1 GARRDRPGPAGE
13 GARVPQAVRARV
25 LRELRGF
32 RGRARPRSGRRL
44 RRVDRRAERGGAR
57 EPPGGLRADA
67 PALPATHGR
76 PARRSASR
84 HEFAGSLD
92 TRRRFRYPSAPA
104 FAAVSELPAQALIDL
119 VRSRQFEELESAWQ
133 RAAEAPGPVDAYCGV
148 VEALCDADMASRALG
163 LAANMVEALA
173 RLGRAGEARRLAATT
188 VRRGAHNEAMARRL
202 LELTEQV
209 FASEPW

>member
-1 GARRDRPGPAGE
+1 
-13 GARVPQAVRARV
+13 
-25 LRELRGF
+25 
-32 RGRARPRSGRRL
+32 
-44 RRVDRRAERGGAR
+44 
-57 EPPGGLRADA
+57 
-67 PALPATHGR
+67 
-76 PARRSASR
+76 
-84 HEFAGSLD
+84 
-92 TRRRFRYPSAPA
+92 RFRYPSAPA

-188 VRRGAHNEAMARRL
+188 GRRGAHNEAMARRL

-209 FASEPW
+209 FASEPWYPLLKERSQLGSSLSADTFEAFESLLRYTAGHVVYHRGGWGEGVVERIDPERGEVGVRFASGRTM